1 MSNMESHVGKLRKVQ
16 RNEGQSVEDWC
27 REKCEDRGVPIC
39 QHRPE

>member
-27 REKCEDRGVPIC
+27 RKM
-39 QHRPE
+39 